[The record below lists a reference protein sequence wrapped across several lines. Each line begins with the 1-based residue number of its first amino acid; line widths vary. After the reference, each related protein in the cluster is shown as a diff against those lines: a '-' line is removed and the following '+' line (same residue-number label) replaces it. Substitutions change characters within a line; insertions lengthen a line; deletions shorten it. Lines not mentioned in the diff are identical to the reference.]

1 MREFSMTGDF
11 KRQLDGYRLT
21 TAEIIYHL
29 PDHPAVLQSY
39 IWQDYDLAPR
49 FPVLGRFLG
58 FWEQNI
64 EGRLH
69 QVRVGASKLIKP
81 AELRANATLLTLH

>member
-1 MREFSMTGDF
+1 MTGDF

-21 TAEIIYHL
+21 TAEIIYRL

-49 FPVLGRFLG
+49 FPVLSRFLG
-58 FWEQNI
+58 FWETNL
-64 EGRLH
+64 EGKLH

-81 AELRANATLLTLH
+81 AEMRLNASLLTLH